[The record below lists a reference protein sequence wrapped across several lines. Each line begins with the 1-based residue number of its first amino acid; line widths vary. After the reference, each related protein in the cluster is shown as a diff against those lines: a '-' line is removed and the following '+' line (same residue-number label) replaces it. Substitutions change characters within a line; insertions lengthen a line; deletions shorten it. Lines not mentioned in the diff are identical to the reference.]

1 MCTTSPASWSLWL
14 RETAFV
20 SIGAVRIFF
29 RVLLALEVLAT
40 LTGGVL
46 AMAAPIEFVPNIS
59 SAVPGAA
66 APELTRLLGVTWI
79 VIALILASVPF
90 LRDVRAMRS
99 ILVAIIVGDV
109 LHVGASMA
117 ADDVHPATF
126 VLSGVFFAYRCA
138 AVWRPRWLI
147 RTEG

>member
-1 MCTTSPASWSLWL
+1 ML
-14 RETAFV
+14 V
-20 SIGAVRIFF
+20 SIGAVRSFL

-40 LTGGVL
+40 LYGGVS
-46 AMAAPIEFVPNIS
+46 AMATPVEFLPNIS

-66 APELTRLLGVTWI
+66 APELTRLLGVAWI

-90 LRDVRAMRS
+90 LREVRAMRS
-99 ILVAIIVGDV
+99 ILVAIMVGDV
-109 LHVGASMA
+109 LHVTALMAS
-117 ADDVHPATF
+117 DDVHPGHF
-126 VLSGVFFAYRCA
+126 VLSAVFFAYRGA